1 MEDAPTLL
9 RHARAPR
16 ACNLVRSGARVPF
29 PTRVVG
35 GGSRSAEQPGRRES
49 RGFIGPGRGEG
60 GEGEHG
66 IVRTA
71 CEGDSQGIGG
81 RVSAGLGTSR
91 RQTCH
96 FGAENRSRW
105 SNCRARGKRAE
116 PEVVGAPTVRGTH
129 PPACARE
136 WVSYEAN
143 LGISCRFGSGVGA
156 LPGMPRV
163 ARCEEWAMR
172 SHCG

>member
-49 RGFIGPGRGEG
+49 RGLGPGRGEG

-91 RQTCH
+91 RQTCKLRR
-96 FGAENRSRW
+96 GKSIALQLSDVALGVRERSR
-105 SNCRARGKRAE
+105 SSAHPLYA
-116 PEVVGAPTVRGTH
+116 APTRPPVRVSGSHTR
-129 PPACARE
+129 PTWGSRVGLDPASEPCLACHELPDVR
-136 WVSYEAN
+136 
-143 LGISCRFGSGVGA
+143 SG
-156 LPGMPRV
+156 R
-163 ARCEEWAMR
+163 
-172 SHCG
+172 

>member
-49 RGFIGPGRGEG
+49 RGLGPGRGEG